1 MLRNLEKFAV
11 AVHNNEEVY
20 THTGWT
26 GEGGAGT
33 ESAAL
38 VTPGAIAKI
47 AGSSAI
53 FHLGT
58 GLIERSGDDS
68 QRPWNRGLSA
78 GTRMVER
85 LVQGE
90 SIHYSWRRTDSAPSA
105 KVASVGRRARRQK
118 LMVRGVGMPA
128 S

>member
-1 MLRNLEKFAV
+1 MDTQTREPTCKHQSTNNLA
-11 AVHNNEEVY
+11 
-20 THTGWT
+20 
-26 GEGGAGT
+26 
-33 ESAAL
+33 SS
-38 VTPGAIAKI
+38 AIAKI

>member
-1 MLRNLEKFAV
+1 MV
-11 AVHNNEEVY
+11 G
-20 THTGWT
+20 TST

-38 VTPGAIAKI
+38 VASSAIAKI

-58 GLIERSGDDS
+58 GLIERSGEDS
-68 QRPWNRGLSA
+68 QRRRNRGLSA

-90 SIHYSWRRTDSAPSA
+90 SIHYSWRRADSAPSA
-105 KVASVGRRARRQK
+105 KVASVGRGARRQK

>member
-1 MLRNLEKFAV
+1 MV
-11 AVHNNEEVY
+11 G
-20 THTGWT
+20 TST

-38 VTPGAIAKI
+38 VASSAIAKI

-90 SIHYSWRRTDSAPSA
+90 SIHYSWRRADSAPSA

>member
-1 MLRNLEKFAV
+1 MAS
-11 AVHNNEEVY
+11 
-20 THTGWT
+20 
-26 GEGGAGT
+26 
-33 ESAAL
+33 SA
-38 VTPGAIAKI
+38 TAKI